1 MVKNIRFF
9 DFFFVPKVVE
19 LNKEKGFVEIDM
31 EDDSLASNGMLFSP
45 REFQE
50 TRFQKLVLPI
60 NSQTQKQLL
69 QNDIV
74 GKRMVIKHVQ
84 NEPTFT
90 NLDEQTIKLVT
101 GTFGTIEFVNQK
113 NENPFDPLEPD

>member
-9 DFFFVPKVVE
+9 DFFFVTKVVE

-31 EDDSLASNGMLFSP
+31 EDDSLASNRMLFSP

-84 NEPTFT
+84 SEPTFT